1 MSEEKETPIESVES
15 IETET
20 PVSYLPEAGGVA
32 FMELWGTVTDSAT
45 ERREAFKINVTA
57 RAETVQGA
65 IDRIIAG
72 MQYANEVYH
81 LKPYNPMSPQTPN
94 RPAPVT
100 NQPNPNVKTNSAAAP
115 APAPAPSQ
123 PVQENAADNGVIQ
136 VAKVVVTP
144 RTDGKTKVEFFG
156 AGRKYADLSSVMTPD
171 SLANLFGAIG
181 GWTPEHFV
189 VATEYQVS
197 FSAYWRNSEKMNSAG
212 KPYRNVVR
220 LEA

>member
-1 MSEEKETPIESVES
+1 MSEEKETPIES

-65 IDRIIAG
+65 IDQIIAG
-72 MQYANEVYH
+72 MRYANEVYH
-81 LKPYNPMSPQTPN
+81 LKPYNPMAPQTPN

-115 APAPAPSQ
+115 APAPSQ
-123 PVQENAADNGVIQ
+123 PVQENENQPEGGVIR
-136 VAKVVVTP
+136 VVKVLVTP
-144 RTDGKTKVEFFG
+144 RTDGKSKVEFFG

-171 SLANLFGAIG
+171 SLANLFGS
-181 GWTPEHFV
+181 GWTPDHFM

>member
-1 MSEEKETPIESVES
+1 MTEEKETPIESVES
-15 IETET
+15 VET

-32 FMELWGTVTDSAT
+32 FVELWGTVTDSAT

-65 IDRIIAG
+65 IDQIIAG
-72 MQYANEVYH
+72 MRYANEVYH
-81 LKPYNPMSPQTPN
+81 LKPFNPLSPQTPN

-100 NQPNPNVKTNSAAAP
+100 NQPNPNVTNSAAAP

-123 PVQENAADNGVIQ
+123 PVQENENQPEGGVIR
-136 VAKVVVTP
+136 VVKVLVTP
-144 RTDGKTKVEFFG
+144 RTDGKSKVEFFG

-181 GWTPEHFV
+181 GWTPEHFM
-189 VATEYQVS
+189 VATEYPVS
-197 FSAYWRNSEKMNSAG
+197 FNAYWRNSDKMNSAG

>member
-1 MSEEKETPIESVES
+1 MSEEKETPIES

-65 IDRIIAG
+65 IDQIISG
-72 MQYANEVYH
+72 MRYANEKYH
-81 LKPYNPMSPQTPN
+81 LKPYNPMAPQTPN

-123 PVQENAADNGVIQ
+123 PVQENENQPEGGVIR
-136 VAKVVVTP
+136 VVKVLVTP
-144 RTDGKTKVEFFG
+144 RTDGKSKVEFFG

-171 SLANLFGAIG
+171 SLANLFGS
-181 GWTPEHFV
+181 GWTPDHFM

>member
-1 MSEEKETPIESVES
+1 MSEEKETPIES

-65 IDRIIAG
+65 IDQIIAG
-72 MQYANEVYH
+72 MRYANEVYH
-81 LKPYNPMSPQTPN
+81 LKPYNPMAPTTPQN

-100 NQPNPNVKTNSAAAP
+100 NQPNPNVKTNSAAA
-115 APAPAPSQ
+115 APAPSQ
-123 PVQENAADNGVIQ
+123 PVQENADNGVIQ
-136 VAKVVVTP
+136 VVKIVVTP

-171 SLANLFGAIG
+171 SLANLFGS
-181 GWTPEHFV
+181 GWTPDHFM
-189 VATEYQVS
+189 VATEYPVS
-197 FSAYWRNSEKMNSAG
+197 FNAYWRNSDKMNSAG

>member
-15 IETET
+15 IET
-20 PVSYLPEAGGVA
+20 PSYLPEAGGVA
-32 FMELWGTVTDSAT
+32 FTELWGTVTDPAT

-65 IDRIIAG
+65 IDQIIAG
-72 MQYANEVYH
+72 IRYGNEVYH
-81 LKPYNPMSPQTPN
+81 LKPFNPLAPQTPN

-100 NQPNPNVKTNSAAAP
+100 NQPNPNVKTNSAAA

-123 PVQENAADNGVIQ
+123 PVQENADNGVIQ
-136 VAKVVVTP
+136 VVKIVVTP
-144 RTDGKTKVEFFG
+144 RTDGKSKVEYFG

-171 SLANLFGAIG
+171 SLANLFGS
-181 GWTPEHFV
+181 GWTPDHFM

>member
-1 MSEEKETPIESVES
+1 MTEEKETPIESVES
-15 IETET
+15 VET

-32 FMELWGTVTDSAT
+32 FVELWGTVTDSAT

-65 IDRIIAG
+65 IDQIIAG
-72 MQYANEVYH
+72 MRYANEVYH
-81 LKPYNPMSPQTPN
+81 LKPYNPMAPQTPN
-94 RPAPVT
+94 RPAPVVT
-100 NQPNPNVKTNSAAAP
+100 NQPNPNVTNSAAAP

>member
-65 IDRIIAG
+65 IDQIIAG
-72 MQYANEVYH
+72 MRYANEVYH
-81 LKPYNPMSPQTPN
+81 LKPFNPLAPQTPN
-94 RPAPVT
+94 RPVPAPS
-100 NQPNPNVKTNSAAAP
+100 QPNPNVKTNAAAAP

-123 PVQENAADNGVIQ
+123 PVQANAADNGVIQ

-181 GWTPEHFV
+181 EWTPEHFM
-189 VATEYQVS
+189 VATEYPVS
-197 FSAYWRNSEKMNSAG
+197 FNAYWRNSDKVNSAG
-212 KPYRNVVR
+212 NPYRNVVR

>member
-15 IETET
+15 IET
-20 PVSYLPEAGGVA
+20 PSYLPEAGGVA

-65 IDRIIAG
+65 IDQIIAG
-72 MQYANEVYH
+72 MRYANEVYH
-81 LKPYNPMSPQTPN
+81 LKPFNPLSPQTPN

-100 NQPNPNVKTNSAAAP
+100 NQPNPNVTNSAAAP

-123 PVQENAADNGVIQ
+123 PVQENENQPEGGVIR
-136 VAKVVVTP
+136 VVKVLVTP
-144 RTDGKTKVEFFG
+144 RTDGKSKVEFFG

-181 GWTPEHFV
+181 GWTPEHFM
-189 VATEYQVS
+189 VATEYPVS
-197 FSAYWRNSEKMNSAG
+197 FNAYWRNSDKMNSAG

>member
-65 IDRIIAG
+65 IDQIISG
-72 MQYANEVYH
+72 MRYANEKYH
-81 LKPYNPMSPQTPN
+81 LKPYNPMAPQTPN

-100 NQPNPNVKTNSAAAP
+100 NQPNPNVTNSAAAP

-144 RTDGKTKVEFFG
+144 RTGGKSKVEFFG

-181 GWTPEHFV
+181 GWTPEHFM
-189 VATEYQVS
+189 VATEYPVS
-197 FSAYWRNSEKMNSAG
+197 FNAYWRNSDKMNSAG

>member
-1 MSEEKETPIESVES
+1 MSEEKETPIES

-57 RAETVQGA
+57 RAETVKGA

-81 LKPYNPMSPQTPN
+81 LKPYNPMAPQTPN

-100 NQPNPNVKTNSAAAP
+100 NQPNPNVKTNAAA

-123 PVQENAADNGVIQ
+123 PVQANAADNGVIQ

-144 RTDGKTKVEFFG
+144 RTDGKSKVEFFG

-171 SLANLFGAIG
+171 SLANLFGS
-181 GWTPEHFV
+181 GWTPDHFM

-197 FSAYWRNSEKMNSAG
+197 FSAYWRNSDKLNSSG
-212 KPYRNVVR
+212 KPYRNVVK